1 MQRLFCENAF
11 GFARRCVCSDA
22 VHLHFGNI
30 ALLLSHRH
38 LYDFSA
44 YITGTA
50 RDACTEDKDARC
62 IYIPTRDLSLMF
74 ALSYNEL
81 LQLEEILSQTMML
94 IEIDKLLS
102 NQ

>member
-1 MQRLFCENAF
+1 MQRLFHENGF
-11 GFARRCVCSDA
+11 GYARQCACSEA

-30 ALLLSHRH
+30 ALLLSHPQ
-38 LYDFSA
+38 LYDFST

-50 RDACTEDKDARC
+50 LEACTEDKDARC

-81 LQLEEILSQTMML
+81 LQLEEILSQTLMQ
-94 IEIDKLLS
+94 IEIDKLLT
-102 NQ
+102 N